1 MEIILTIPKE
11 YEKEFNKDKFT
22 ETLSRLK
29 EDANCLAGN
38 YEKETADMLIT
49 AFQNCKVLNN

>member
-49 AFQNCKVLNN
+49 AFQNCKVL